1 MTPLEVLNQLRLVE
15 KKYKDVKTDTFQ
27 VNISAMAKDA
37 ADAIDEL
44 INKVI
49 VLEDTLDNIEEN
61 KEENP

>member
-44 INKVI
+44 INS
-49 VLEDTLDNIEEN
+49 
-61 KEENP
+61 PRGHA